1 MSAALPLPDIQETVA
16 PPKPIALRANDL
28 ELYGLTSILIFAP
41 LAFGAVE
48 AWAIFVL
55 QFSACLMF
63 CTWIFRQVR
72 AERITIKWNP
82 VFSPMAG
89 FGALALIQLVP
100 GVSAY
105 RHATYS
111 TLLLYTAYGL
121 VCFLLTQFLERTSHL
136 SKLGLVFSVYGV
148 TVAVFAVLQSLSAS
162 GKLYWIRTPR
172 FGGWIYGPYVNHN
185 HYAGLMEML
194 TPIPLVYA
202 FSRYAHGRKKWLAA
216 SAAAFMGAT
225 VFLSGSRGGMT
236 AFAIELGIF
245 LCFLF
250 RERTHN
256 RVVLLMGAF
265 LLVAIG
271 SIAWVGGSEVSS
283 RISTLA
289 DYKHPD
295 LNADIRLKIDRDAL
309 HMIAAR
315 PLFGWGLGTF
325 ADVYPQF
332 RSFYTNSLVNEA
344 HNDYLQTLIETGI
357 LGFAFAIWLLIAA
370 ARPAMRKI
378 QNWPSNVNGIVA
390 LAALLGISGILVHSF
405 VDFNLQ
411 VPANAMWFYVLC
423 TVAAMEPRFRNLK
436 REYKHRDANIDSIVA
451 PLQPEP
457 RRTGDLANPTTS
469 A

>member
-1 MSAALPLPDIQETVA
+1 LSAALPLPDIQETVA
-16 PPKPIALRANDL
+16 PPRPIALRANDL

-111 TLLLYTAYGL
+111 TLLLYTAYGF

-136 SKLGLVFSVYGV
+136 SKLGSVFSVYGV

-194 TPIPLVYA
+194 CPRTKEVA
-202 FSRYAHGRKKWLAA
+202 GGFSSGVHGRNCFSFGLA
-216 SAAAFMGAT
+216 G
-225 VFLSGSRGGMT
+225 R
-236 AFAIELGIF
+236 
-245 LCFLF
+245 
-250 RERTHN
+250 HD
-256 RVVLLMGAF
+256 
-265 LLVAIG
+265 
-271 SIAWVGGSEVSS
+271 
-283 RISTLA
+283 RI
-289 DYKHPD
+289 
-295 LNADIRLKIDRDAL
+295 
-309 HMIAAR
+309 
-315 PLFGWGLGTF
+315 
-325 ADVYPQF
+325 
-332 RSFYTNSLVNEA
+332 
-344 HNDYLQTLIETGI
+344 
-357 LGFAFAIWLLIAA
+357 
-370 ARPAMRKI
+370 
-378 QNWPSNVNGIVA
+378 
-390 LAALLGISGILVHSF
+390 
-405 VDFNLQ
+405 
-411 VPANAMWFYVLC
+411 
-423 TVAAMEPRFRNLK
+423 RN
-436 REYKHRDANIDSIVA
+436 
-451 PLQPEP
+451 
-457 RRTGDLANPTTS
+457 
-469 A
+469 

>member
-1 MSAALPLPDIQETVA
+1 MLVRRSLETAPATPLGAAL
-16 PPKPIALRANDL
+16 
-28 ELYGLTSILIFAP
+28 
-41 LAFGAVE
+41 
-48 AWAIFVL
+48 
-55 QFSACLMF
+55 
-63 CTWIFRQVR
+63 
-72 AERITIKWNP
+72 
-82 VFSPMAG
+82 
-89 FGALALIQLVP
+89 
-100 GVSAY
+100 
-105 RHATYS
+105 
-111 TLLLYTAYGL
+111 
-121 VCFLLTQFLERTSHL
+121 
-136 SKLGLVFSVYGV
+136 
-148 TVAVFAVLQSLSAS
+148 
-162 GKLYWIRTPR
+162 
-172 FGGWIYGPYVNHN
+172 
-185 HYAGLMEML
+185 
-194 TPIPLVYA
+194 
-202 FSRYAHGRKKWLAA
+202 
-216 SAAAFMGAT
+216 
-225 VFLSGSRGGMT
+225 
-236 AFAIELGIF
+236 
-245 LCFLF
+245 
-250 RERTHN
+250 
-256 RVVLLMGAF
+256 
-265 LLVAIG
+265 
-271 SIAWVGGSEVSS
+271 

-315 PLFGWGLGTF
+315 PLFGWGFGTF

>member
-1 MSAALPLPDIQETVA
+1 MSAALPLPDVQETTA
-16 PPKPIALRANDL
+16 PPKPVAVRAHDV
-28 ELYGLTSILIFAP
+28 ELYGLTTILIFAP
-41 LAFGAVE
+41 LAFGTVE

-55 QFSACLMF
+55 QFSACILF
-63 CTWIFRQVR
+63 STWMLRQVR
-72 AERITIKWNP
+72 AERLTIRWNP
-82 VFSPMAG
+82 IFAPMAG
-89 FGALALIQLVP
+89 CGTFVLIQLVP
-100 GVSAY
+100 GNSAY
-105 RHATYS
+105 KHATYS
-111 TLLLYTAYGL
+111 SLLLYITYGL
-121 VCFLLTQFLERTSHL
+121 VCFLLTQCLERTSHL
-136 SKLGLVFSVYGV
+136 RKLGLVFSVYGV
-148 TVAVFAVLQSLSAS
+148 TVAVFAVLQNLTSS
-162 GKLYWIRTPR
+162 GKLYWMRTPR

-256 RVVLLMGAF
+256 RIMLLMGAF

-315 PLFGWGLGTF
+315 PVFGWGLGTF

-344 HNDYLQTLIETGI
+344 HNDYLQTLVETGI
-357 LGFAFAIWLLIAA
+357 LGFSFAIWLLIAA
-370 ARPAMRKI
+370 IRPVLRKT
-378 QNWPSNVNGIVA
+378 QNWPSDVNGIVS

-423 TVAAMEPRFRNLK
+423 TIAAMEPRFRNLK
-436 REYKHRDANIDSIVA
+436 REYKHRDADINRIFA
-451 PLQPEP
+451 PLQPDP
-457 RRTGDLANPTTS
+457 HRTGGVAHPTTS